1 MNCPSPIYKTIK
13 IFIALTS
20 LFSMIKSFATEKDLY
35 DFLWL
40 DPDKKVYVLQNKVH
54 KKEKSVYVNLGIG
67 LGLSSNFQDTNLIH
81 SNAGYNINEDWAIEL
96 LYTKYSNKDNDA
108 LTNLSKIN
116 KTEPF
121 IRKMKSNYGAIVKWS
136 PFYGKVNTF
145 NKIIYF
151 DWTFGIGAGVLNT
164 ESNAT
169 TVADT
174 THAKVYSAEKYN
186 AVIGKTEFSVHLSKN
201 LHLGIGILTNFYN
214 APGPTI
220 SNQAGKSS
228 LRNNIDSVLSI
239 GVSF

>member
-1 MNCPSPIYKTIK
+1 MKGQ
-13 IFIALTS
+13 S
-20 LFSMIKSFATEKDLY
+20 LENKMIKVIFAIISLISISESFGAEKDLY

-54 KKEKSVYVNLGIG
+54 KKEKSVYLNLGVG
-67 LGLSSNFQDTNLIH
+67 LGLSSNFQDSSLIH
-81 SNAGYNINEDWAIEL
+81 SNIGYNINEEWALEL

-121 IRKMKSNYGAIVKWS
+121 IRKMKSNYGAIVRWS

-145 NKIIYF
+145 NKIVYF
-151 DWTFGIGAGVLNT
+151 DWTFGLGAGVLNT

-174 THAKVYSAEKYN
+174 THAKVYSSEKYN
-186 AVIGKTEFSVHLSKN
+186 AFIGKTEFSVHLSKN

-220 SNQAGKSS
+220 NNQAGKSS